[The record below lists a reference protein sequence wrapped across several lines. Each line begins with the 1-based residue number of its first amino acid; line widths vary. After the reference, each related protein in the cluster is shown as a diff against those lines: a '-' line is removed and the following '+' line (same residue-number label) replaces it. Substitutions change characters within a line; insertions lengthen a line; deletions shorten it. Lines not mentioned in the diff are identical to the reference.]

1 MKVFL
6 PNCKRLLS
14 IVLSLLILS
23 GAIPDN
29 SVTVQAAEAPAIA
42 PYAPYVSTVPTP
54 QNSAVINPNY
64 DRSYDNYEVK
74 GPTGLVH
81 PGILQSRADL
91 NTMRDMVWLGKEPW
105 ASAFDKFRKTP
116 ESSKNVVIYGNG
128 GTQKEFVYPQVSD
141 SNGDKQ
147 LRQDATTAYQ
157 QALMWYITGDE
168 DYLNNAKKVLN
179 AWGNGLKQFFDTTE
193 PANWDTVAQ
202 VWGASSVLSSGVAAQ
217 KMAAAAEILLYT
229 PSSGWCRDAQGN
241 IDYEKKKVY
250 DNFFRLIWQ
259 ETNKWYGF
267 FNQAAVGNMG
277 YMSISIFL
285 DDINGYNEAVERFAY
300 NKKAVD
306 DANTTGANSI
316 NFSVATM
323 VLDNGEIVEMGRDQ
337 PHAGGDVAALGAAAR
352 TINVQGTKLDPA
364 TGVPVAEGGVDPYE
378 FQNQKLLKALSYFT
392 KYNAGYD
399 VDYIPNVNGLGQKTE
414 WSAVSPAGRGSGTD
428 IVSIYNHYKYEK
440 GYSGGIYDELYKYPE
455 LMMDNPEGQSIDMPG
470 FGQLLFTPMNGAL
483 PTEPKGP
490 PEPLQETGNLYGL
503 YNRYPA
509 VPFSSNNAV
518 WFKNGYVSP
527 GIASYLD
534 ENGFVQYTAAGTMN
548 GNWIGYENFDFGS
561 VPADTL
567 AYNYAVNSPAGSTIT
582 MYVTEPDV
590 KLTDETMAQTT
601 PTAVFQVP
609 NTGWWSTQNTYV
621 QKFDNIGDK
630 LKGTKNLYFK
640 ITGSS
645 NVYNLAAQPFWFQF
659 SGGFAKTDNKAIEA
673 PYTSSTGYVK
683 NEAANNV
690 TLTDGGYIGYRNMN
704 FDSGTLQMQLN
715 HKAAGSGT
723 LEMRLGGPQ
732 GQLVKTYPIADTGGS
747 KVTAAFDHQNDE
759 IIYGNNG
766 GNNDLYFVYKGTGSL
781 TFNSFKFVTPSS
793 SGTVQ
798 STRTEGGSY
807 LSDIYGNVEKALDN
821 VVLKGDSSAVAY
833 RNANMGSKGDDRRFM
848 VLRVKSNE
856 PVVMKAID
864 LGNGNLAANTVA
876 EFAVPNTNG
885 EFVTI
890 AYDLA
895 KSGYAAREGGIYLRL
910 QAAGGTADGSV
921 EVDYFSFDNTD
932 IPFVDL
938 MQAVSIVSDHPGNP
952 SIATLGDTIT
962 LSFAAS
968 EPIDSV
974 AVYFGSTKMNTVS
987 TDARH
992 FTVTQKLGEI
1002 YTPGKVQ
1009 FRIDYNQ
1016 GANFGKSVRG
1026 TTDGT
1031 SVTIVNED
1039 GLINDAFKNLSLIDS
1054 TPGRSMDTTKQM
1066 VSYLFD
1072 GNATTVSDFRSTS
1085 GGWGSWVAFDLGDQ
1099 DKVQLTQ
1106 VKLLANQ
1113 GIPAR
1118 AAGVVIQGTNHIGYE
1133 PWETLTAPAVN
1144 TVNWQ
1149 TLTVQNPKA
1158 YRYIRIFNGA
1168 QWFGNL
1174 AEVKFYGTVIHTGS
1188 PAILDTVTLKSDN
1201 PEDSSLAVTGD
1212 TVTLDF
1218 AAGKALENVRVY
1230 YGDKLMETASGD
1242 NLHWKARYT
1251 VGTSYQT
1258 GKIPFVILYDNG
1270 PVVTGTTDGTS
1281 VTVIDPLQIALDNA
1295 AKLEAGNYSRLS
1307 YYLFNQEV
1315 ERIKAEMTPGYSEM
1329 KLAKELFDAK
1339 SLLAGNPLSLYSFE
1353 GNADNAF
1360 GSANGTVSGTPAYKD
1375 GKVGKAIEL
1384 NGTNS
1389 YVTLP
1394 AAHPVSSYNQ
1404 ITLSTWV
1411 NWKGGKDWQRIFDF
1425 GNGTNQ
1431 YMFLTPKTGNFMRF
1445 AIKNGGGEQIV
1456 QTTQLAVGQWVH
1468 VVLTLGNGTAKL
1480 YVNGEEMAS
1489 ANVTIKP
1496 GDFKPTLNYLGKS
1509 QFSTDALF
1517 NGMLD
1522 EFRIYDH
1529 VLSADEILQ
1538 LANNTAPQGDNS
1550 LLTYLLDKAAALEAK
1565 LYTESSWQAVAAA
1578 ARNAKALASNANQAA
1593 IDASA
1598 EQLQSALDEL
1608 QWMDISASL
1617 DPAAPSGKNGWYT
1630 SPVTVTLS
1638 PATIAEYSL
1647 DGGVTWTV
1655 YGAPITLDTDGTH
1668 QVQYR
1673 RSIDSGEVKNLEIKI
1688 DRTAPV
1694 VQITG
1699 AASYTIDQDVA
1710 ITCSATDVISSVY
1723 GAPCGTPLVQAKAY
1737 TLPAGK
1743 NTVSVTAEDMA
1754 GNQTTVTHTFTVTVT
1769 IDSLKAVTTAFLNA
1783 TNAKGWDNVAS
1794 SLNILLDQA
1803 KAKAAAGQTAAAKDI
1818 MADYIGQVTDQTGKS
1833 FTKAQ
1838 ADILIRWAKIVI

>member
-807 LSDIYGNVEKALDN
+807 LSDIYGNAEKALDN

-1638 PATIAEYSL
+1638 PAAIAEYSL